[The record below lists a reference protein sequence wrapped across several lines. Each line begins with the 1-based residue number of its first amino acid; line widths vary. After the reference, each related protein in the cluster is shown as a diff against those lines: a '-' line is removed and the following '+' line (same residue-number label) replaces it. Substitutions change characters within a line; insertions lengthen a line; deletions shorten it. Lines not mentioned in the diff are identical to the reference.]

1 MEEWRGKQRET
12 ETAPPT
18 NSKANPSSPA
28 KTSLCYSGGAYPTR
42 FSEKEREPEPVL
54 RANTAEAVVIS
65 EDSQESREPNED
77 SGTPGKGWS
86 DEVWNQYLNIN
97 NDLE

>member
-12 ETAPPT
+12 PPPT
-18 NSKANPSSPA
+18 TCKPNSSPPA
-28 KTSLCYSGGAYPTR
+28 KTTLCYSGGAYPKR
-42 FSEKEREPEPVL
+42 FSEEERAPEPVL
-54 RANTAEAVVIS
+54 HANKAEAVVNT
-65 EDSQESREPNED
+65 EDSPEPHDPNEPSRAPD
-77 SGTPGKGWS
+77 KGWS